1 MDLVIGNPKELYGPL
16 YDMIDDPKI
25 TDIDICNRE
34 VFFTDTEGRRMR
46 LKSTVKREFELQFC
60 MRIANLM
67 QKNFNRMNPLLEAET
82 DTLRI
87 SILHESVSMG
97 GRSISIRKSLPTV
110 RYTADEA
117 INSGLFTRQ
126 TYEFLT
132 KAIRSGLNFVICG
145 EPGAGKTELAK
156 FLASHI
162 DKSERIIT
170 IEDNLEWHLKKF
182 NPESDIVELKV
193 EREEGKGF
201 SYHDAIKASLRQNP
215 KWLMLSETRGEET
228 KYLIEAWS
236 TGIHGITTIHTD
248 DAEKIPERILTMI
261 GNPND
266 VKRMENQIY
275 NEIDIG
281 MLIAR
286 VKDECGVSKRVL
298 WQLRVFYREGGVNRS
313 IALVDNGRDCFN
325 ILSSRE
331 LEVIRRKGIAV
342 L

>member
-1 MDLVIGNPKELYGPL
+1 MDLVIDNPKELYGPL
-16 YDMIDDPKI
+16 YDMIFNPEI

-34 VFFTDTEGRRMR
+34 VYFTDVEGRRMK
-46 LKSTVKREFELQFC
+46 LKSPIKRDFEMQFC
-60 MRIANLM
+60 VKIANLM

-97 GRSISIRKSLPTV
+97 GRSISIRKSLPAI
-110 RYTADEA
+110 RYTAEDA
-117 INSGLFTRQ
+117 IESGLFTEA

-132 KAIRSGLNFVICG
+132 KAVKSGQNFVICG

-162 DKSERIIT
+162 SGSERIIT

-193 EREEGKGF
+193 EREKDKGF
-201 SYHDAIKASLRQNP
+201 SYHDAIRASLRQNP
-215 KWLMLSETRGEET
+215 KWLMLSETRGEEA

-266 VKRMENQIY
+266 VRRLENQIY

-281 MLIAR
+281 ILIAR
-286 VKDECGVSKRVL
+286 VKDDMGNSKRML
-298 WQLRVFYREGGVNRS
+298 WQVRLFFRENGANKS
-313 IALVDNGRDCFN
+313 IALVDNGKDCFGM
-325 ILSSRE
+325 LSSRE
-331 LEVIRRKGIAV
+331 YEIIGRKGIV

>member
-1 MDLVIGNPKELYGPL
+1 MDAIIENPKDLYGPL
-16 YDMIDDPKI
+16 YDLIINPQI

-34 VFFTDTEGRRMR
+34 VFFTDIEGRRIR
-46 LKSTVKREFELQFC
+46 LKTSLKREFELQFC
-60 MRIANLM
+60 MKIANLM
-67 QKNFNRMNPLLEAET
+67 QKNFNKMNPLLEAET

-97 GRSISIRKSLPTV
+97 GRSISIRKSLPEK
-110 RYTADEA
+110 RYTASEA
-117 INSGLFTRQ
+117 VESGLFSND
-126 TYEFLT
+126 TYDFLT
-132 KAIRSGLNFVICG
+132 KAVKAGQNFVICG
-145 EPGAGKTELAK
+145 QPGAGKTELAK

-162 DKSERIIT
+162 DKSERVIT
-170 IEDNLEWHLKKF
+170 IEDNLEWHLKKL
-182 NPESDIVELKV
+182 NPEADIVELKV
-193 EREEGKGF
+193 EREEGRGF

-215 KWLMLSETRGEET
+215 KWLMLSETRGEEA

-266 VKRMENQIY
+266 VRRLENQIY

-281 MLIAR
+281 ILIAR
-286 VKDECGVSKRVL
+286 VKDERRVTRRVI
-298 WQLRVFYREGGVNRS
+298 WQLKLFYREGGANRS
-313 IALVDNGRDCFN
+313 LSLVDNGRDCFN
-325 ILSSRE
+325 MLSSKE
-331 LEVIRRKGIAV
+331 YEIIRRKGIM

>member
-1 MDLVIGNPKELYGPL
+1 MDLVIDNPKELYGPL
-16 YDMIDDPKI
+16 YEMIDNPKI

-34 VFFTDTEGRRMR
+34 VYFTDIEGRRMR
-46 LKSTVKREFELQFC
+46 LRTVIKREFELQFC
-60 MRIANLM
+60 MKIANLM

-97 GRSISIRKSLPTV
+97 GRSISIRKSVPAI

-117 INSGLFTRQ
+117 VESGLFSAK

-132 KAIRSGLNFVICG
+132 KAVKTGQNFVICG

-162 DKSERIIT
+162 DKSERVIT

-182 NPESDIVELKV
+182 NPEADIVELKV
-193 EREEGKGF
+193 EREEEKGV

-215 KWLMLSETRGEET
+215 KWLMLSETRGEEA
-228 KYLIEAWS
+228 KYLLEAWS

-266 VKRMENQIY
+266 VRRLENQIY

-281 MLIAR
+281 LLIAR
-286 VKDECGVSKRVL
+286 VKDEMGRSRRVL
-298 WQLRVFYREGGVNRS
+298 WQVKVFFRENGANRS
-313 IALVDNGRDCFN
+313 ISLVDNGVDCFDV
-325 ILSSRE
+325 LSNRE
-331 LEVIRRKGIAV
+331 RDIIRRKGIMI
-342 L
+342 